1 MNYKLL
7 VGNFK
12 MKRFENLRCHQVYLE
27 VKDTIKT
34 GIEDKK
40 INF

>member
-12 MKRFENLRCHQVYLE
+12 MKRFENLKDTIQDYLE

-34 GIEDKK
+34 GIEDKE
-40 INF
+40 N